1 VIQCTYRSP
10 TGADHLKLKYDPF
23 GHTEAEDPARQGIG
37 MSRGIQMHGYSR
49 RARESG
55 PSHTPVM
62 PLAILVVT
70 VAQLLDLGTF
80 ATMIGVHGLVS
91 EANPLV
97 AGLLASHGLE
107 FAAVAKVAAL
117 SLVVAIIVVL
127 AERTDRPGYPR
138 LARTIAAIAVVAGLI
153 GGLTNALVLV

>member
-1 VIQCTYRSP
+1 MR
-10 TGADHLKLKYDPF
+10 F
-23 GHTEAEDPARQGIG
+23 
-37 MSRGIQMHGYSR
+37 
-49 RARESG
+49 
-55 PSHTPVM
+55 
-62 PLAILVVT
+62 AIVVVT
-70 VAQLLDLGTF
+70 AAQLLDLGTF
-80 ATMIGVHGLVS
+80 AAMINVHGAAA

-97 AGLLASHGLE
+97 VGLLLSRGLP

-138 LARTIAAIAVVAGLI
+138 LARTIAAVAVLGGLV